1 MTSPTDNKPAQ
12 AEKIVIRGLE
22 GVVAAETRISYVDG
36 VQGELVYQGYNI
48 HQLAER
54 VSYDEV
60 VYLLWNG
67 QLPTA
72 KQLNELKH
80 RLAEEM
86 VLPEQVY
93 KWIKSVHREAPPIT
107 VLRTAVSM
115 LGMHDPEAD
124 DSSPEA
130 NGRKAVRLVAKVPC
144 VVATL
149 HSFRHGREPGKPDP
163 DKGLAHNFIHIFH
176 GGDLDDD
183 METAVDLLFVLH
195 ADHGMNASTF
205 TARVI
210 SSTLADMYG
219 AVSGAVATLKGPL
232 HGGANQKVMEMIED
246 ISHPEYVDLYIEG
259 LMSDKQRIMGF
270 GHRVYRTEDPRGIHL
285 KRWSKKLC
293 ARDEFCQL
301 YEISKLIEKKVKEA
315 KGINPNVDFYS
326 ATVQHM
332 LGFTK
337 IYFPAIFACGRVA
350 GWTAHIME
358 QQADNRL
365 IRPTS
370 KYVGPR
376 GRKFMPIEKRQE
388 LKSPKYK
395 KKSQ

>member
-1 MTSPTDNKPAQ
+1 MENPTANKPQ
-12 AEKIVIRGLE
+12 DTEKMVVRGLE

-36 VQGELVYQGYNI
+36 AQGQLYYQGYNI

-60 VYLLWNG
+60 VHLLWNG
-67 QLPTA
+67 DLPTR
-72 KQLNELKH
+72 KQLNEL
-80 RLAEEM
+80 RAQLAAEM
-86 VLPEQVY
+86 KLPEPVY
-93 KWIKSVHREAPPIT
+93 KWIKSVPRSTPPIT
-107 VLRTAVSM
+107 VLRTATSM
-115 LGMHDPEAD
+115 LGIFDPEAD
-124 DSSPEA
+124 EMTPEA
-130 NGRKAVRLVAKVPC
+130 NLRKALRLVAKVPC
-144 VVATL
+144 IVATL

-163 DKGLAHNFIHIFH
+163 AKGLAHNFIHIFH
-176 GGDLDDD
+176 GGDLDRE

-219 AVSGAVATLKGPL
+219 AVSGAIASLKGPL

-246 ISHPEYVDLYIEG
+246 IEHPGYVDLYIEG
-259 LMSDKQRIMGF
+259 LMNDKQRIMGF
-270 GHRVYRTEDPRGIHL
+270 GHRVYRTEDPRGVHL

-337 IYFPAIFACGRVA
+337 IYFPSVFACGRVS
-350 GWTAHIME
+350 GWTAHILE
-358 QQADNRL
+358 QLADNRL

-370 KYVGPR
+370 KYLGEY
-376 GRKFMPIEKRQE
+376 GRTFLPLGKRE
-388 LKSPKYK
+388 IPKAKPAK
-395 KKSQ
+395 KKTH